1 MVVVVSF
8 RVILLI
14 LNKATQQPGMP
25 GKQAKI
31 LSVGDV
37 NDLLVFASC
46 TRHPL
51 RNRVIV
57 LLAAKAGL
65 RAGEI
70 ANLTWEWPRSD
81 RRHRFGDRA
90 ARPRGQER
98 QRPVDPGTPSS
109 AGPRRLSQSF
119 NRQRTCRS
127 IRARRSD
134 DAPEYRGLVQPRIP
148 QHRSARLLV
157 PFRTPD
163 VHHPGGPAGSSGG
176 WFAARCPIA
185 RWPPVNSDDATLHRR
200 RH

>member
-1 MVVVVSF
+1 M
-8 RVILLI
+8 
-14 LNKATQQPGMP
+14 A

-70 ANLTWEWPRSD
+70 VKLTWDMVLDPTGAVGSVIELHDHAAKNGSGRSSRLTPTFAKPSPPVAGFQPAAD
-81 RRHRFGDRA
+81 RH
-90 ARPRGQER
+90 
-98 QRPVDPGTPSS
+98 
-109 AGPRRLSQSF
+109 
-119 NRQRTCRS
+119 S

-134 DAPEYRGLVQPRIP
+134 DALEHRGLVQSRIS
-148 QHRSARLLV
+148 QHWSARLLV

-163 VHHPGGPAGSSGG
+163 VHHPGGAASSSGRRL
-176 WFAARCPIA
+176 AA
-185 RWPPVNSDDATLHRR
+185 
-200 RH
+200 